1 MNTLYYR
8 YVIMGKRTVDSIP
21 ASRRDVVKEML
32 IENGYTIK
40 DDGSVFKTGLPDTEN
55 QCIIHFDVSQVQA
68 LAIVPYLFI
77 QSIAQFYKKLRTLC
91 R

>member
-21 ASRRDVVKEML
+21 ASRREAVKEML
-32 IENGYTIK
+32 IKNGYTIK

-55 QCIIHFDVSQVQA
+55 
-68 LAIVPYLFI
+68 
-77 QSIAQFYKKLRTLC
+77 
-91 R
+91 

>member
-21 ASRRDVVKEML
+21 ASRRDAVKKML
-32 IENGYTIK
+32 IENGYTIN

-55 QCIIHFDVSQVQA
+55 
-68 LAIVPYLFI
+68 
-77 QSIAQFYKKLRTLC
+77 
-91 R
+91 

>member
-32 IENGYTIK
+32 IENGYTIN
-40 DDGSVFKTGLPDTEN
+40 DDGTV
-55 QCIIHFDVSQVQA
+55 
-68 LAIVPYLFI
+68 
-77 QSIAQFYKKLRTLC
+77 KKS
-91 R
+91 